1 VPCKTEH
8 CPGTWTWTAAQQ
20 LAAGVRPEV
29 KVVGGGTSADH
40 HGTTGAVAAREAPGP
55 TATATGAGTAAGNGH
70 VAELEAHGHDH
81 QHADQDEHEHDDEHE
96 HEHVGEQGA
105 EHDHPA
111 HGSEVAVASDG
122 DAPRA
127 GAEAGHGLE
136 SKPTATS
143 AAATV
148 GHATPGKKRRRRK
161 RRKEIRP
168 PERRC
173 EDCVAF
179 LKDRKTREIP
189 CVGCKT
195 TIFWPPESQL
205 QTHLGNWAEPT
216 LCGACK
222 RDLTEAARAAEREA
236 LRHGGPVVHL
246 AEGPPEG
253 TEDSA
258 PSPASD
264 GSASAAAELVPPPT
278 PEEAPPVLVAAVATE
293 TILN

>member
-1 VPCKTEH
+1 VASQ
-8 CPGTWTWTAAQQ
+8 PG
-20 LAAGVRPEV
+20 
-29 KVVGGGTSADH
+29 KS
-40 HGTTGAVAAREAPGP
+40 
-55 TATATGAGTAAGNGH
+55 TAAGNGH
-70 VAELEAHGHDH
+70 AAELEPHEHDH
-81 QHADQDEHEHDDEHE
+81 QHADHDEDEHE
-96 HEHVGEQGA
+96 HEGDQGA
-105 EHDHPA
+105 ERDHPE
-111 HGSEVAVASDG
+111 HGGEIAVAGDG
-122 DAPRA
+122 DVPRPA
-127 GAEAGHGLE
+127 AEAGHGPE
-136 SKPTATS
+136 SQPTATS

-236 LRHGGPVVHL
+236 LRHGGPAVHL
-246 AEGPPEG
+246 AEGAQEG
-253 TEDSA
+253 TQEGTQVGNQVGNQVGTQDSG
-258 PSPASD
+258 P
-264 GSASAAAELVPPPT
+264 SAASEASTSTATELVPPPPA
-278 PEEAPPVLVAAVATE
+278 PEEAPPVLIIPVANE